1 VFGVLLILR
10 TRRRL
15 WGGVR
20 VGKAVEEDDLLDL
33 SAGSEDVVQHQGRV
47 VFSIVHLAKV
57 P

>member
-1 VFGVLLILR
+1 M
-10 TRRRL
+10 
-15 WGGVR
+15 
-20 VGKAVEEDDLLDL
+20 GKAVEEDDLLDL